1 MLLIIA
7 FHHFVH
13 FTATNIFGC
22 TQTAIQE
29 TFELLSDVTNLNN
42 QGIELARSTPGQLSA
57 CLTWDITS
65 ILSCVQNTSS
75 TILSR
80 FLLILSSQLGDIY
93 TLTAQGIQLP
103 DKMAA
108 CSAEQIL
115 KATADVGHIITNAGV
130 CIKQVAQNS

>member
-1 MLLIIA
+1 MLLIIE

-42 QGIELARSTPGQLSA
+42 QGIELARSIPGQLSA
-57 CLTWDITS
+57 CFTWDIIS
-65 ILSCVQNTSS
+65 ILSCVQNSSS

-103 DKMAA
+103 DKLTA

-115 KATADVGHIITNAGV
+115 KATADVGRIITNAGV